1 MKKKRP
7 QASASRA
14 RLQVLATGDER
25 AFREFA
31 VELLRSPQRLDREA
45 ALEALVGH
53 PSSELRSPLRELFLE
68 LNADGLK
75 RDQGCIQRLHIL
87 KILRE
92 LHDSRDADI
101 AVLAADAKEMA
112 FGEDLAWSLRANGLT
127 LLAELA
133 PERLPFYAIEHLDD
147 LQGPE
152 LSEPANTAFQLLT
165 ATGNHAALYQWLR
178 TAPGGSLT
186 AAVFELFAEDAPAEI
201 LQRYAMS
208 AMDIAI
214 KREDEEFVTVLVE
227 TIVRLELETCY
238 PAIARVMSVTIS
250 DELYAYLAM
259 LLAGT
264 NRAAL
269 LELLRQQLHSGRRPK
284 LVLAALTVRSTPEQ
298 AAIVRGWEER

>member
-7 QASASRA
+7 QASAARA
-14 RLQVLATGDER
+14 RLQVLATGNER

-31 VELLRSPQRLDREA
+31 VEMLHSSQRLDREA
-45 ALEALVGH
+45 ALEALIDH
-53 PSSELRSPLRELFLE
+53 PSPELRPSLRALFVE

-75 RDQGCIQRLHIL
+75 RDQGCIQRQHIL
-87 KILRE
+87 KILRD

-101 AVLAADAKEMA
+101 AVLATDAKEIA
-112 FGEDLAWSLRANGLT
+112 FGEDLAWSLRAHGLT

-133 PERLPFYAIEHLDD
+133 PERLPYYAIEHLDD
-147 LQGPE
+147 LHGPE

-186 AAVFELFAEDAPAEI
+186 AAVFELFSDDAPPEI
-201 LQRYAMS
+201 VQRYAVS
-208 AMDIAI
+208 AMDVAV
-214 KREDEEFVTVLVE
+214 KREDEEFITVLVE

-238 PAIARVMSVTIS
+238 PAISNVMSAKIS
-250 DELYAYLAM
+250 DELYTYLAM

-298 AAIVRGWEER
+298 EAIVRGWEER